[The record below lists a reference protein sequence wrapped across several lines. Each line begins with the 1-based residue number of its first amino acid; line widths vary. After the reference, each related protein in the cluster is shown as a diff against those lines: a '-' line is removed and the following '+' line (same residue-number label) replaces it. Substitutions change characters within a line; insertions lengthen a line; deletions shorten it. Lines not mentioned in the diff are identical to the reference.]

1 MFPKRWPLILALFPL
16 LLPAQEREDFQQIL
30 QRLNQLEREDH
41 NLAEEVHA
49 LRAEIDGARSSSS
62 STPAAATPAPVQAS
76 TSAAGTPA
84 NTPPEPV
91 NVSPVPMDE
100 RVAVAEQRTAELSQ
114 TKVEAAQRMPITLA
128 GMVLFNS
135 FINGRA
141 SGGVQNPLTAS
152 LSDSVSR
159 GGASLSQSII
169 GLRLQGPRIL
179 GGGQVRGSID
189 LDLWGGTASSLNHLA
204 RMRVATIQVD
214 WKKTTITVGQDKP
227 LIAQRDP
234 DSLAQVAFSPLT
246 DAGNLWLWAPQARI
260 EQRFAIG
267 DNGGLR
273 AQASLY
279 QTSEPSGGVASQY
292 QSILSSTSPA
302 LEGRFEFWDQ
312 YASRGRIEIAP
323 GFHVSET
330 HVGGVSIPS
339 RLFTIDWMLQP
350 LPKWRLTGTFFHGR
364 NAAGVGGLRQGFN
377 FFDEDHF
384 IAVRTSGGWAQV
396 SFLATKR
403 LTFNSYTGQE
413 SDNAADLLA
422 GQISRNFVYAVNS
435 QYRLGQNILL
445 GLEVS
450 QTRTAYTG
458 GGIRLLNHYDLALAY
473 LF

>member
-1 MFPKRWPLILALFPL
+1 MFPKRWPLILALFPF
-16 LLPAQEREDFQQIL
+16 LLPAQERGDFQQIL
-30 QRLNQLEREDH
+30 QRLDQLEQENH

-49 LRAEIDGARSSSS
+49 LRAEIAGTRLPTASPGS
-62 STPAAATPAPVQAS
+62 AQAS
-76 TSAAGTPA
+76 GAAVGNPGNA
-84 NTPPEPV
+84 PPEAV
-91 NVSPVPMDE
+91 NVSPVPVDE
-100 RVAVAEQRTAELSQ
+100 RVAVQEQRTEDLSQ
-114 TKVEAAQRMPITLA
+114 TKVEAAQRMPVTLA

-141 SGGVQNPLTAS
+141 NGGAQNPLTAS

-159 GGASLSQSII
+159 GGASLSQSIV

-189 LDLWGGTASSLNHLA
+189 LDLWGGTSSSLNHLV

-214 WKKTTITVGQDKP
+214 WKNTSVTVGQDKP

-267 DNGGLR
+267 DNAGLR
-273 AQASLY
+273 AQGSLY
-279 QTSEPSGGVASQY
+279 QTSEPAAGVNPQY
-292 QSILSSTSPA
+292 QSTLSTTSRA
-302 LEGRFEFWDQ
+302 LQGRFEFWDQ
-312 YASRGRIEIAP
+312 YGSHGRIEIAP

-330 HVGGVSIPS
+330 HVGGVTIPS

-350 LPKWRLTGTFFHGR
+350 LAKLRITGTFFHGR

-384 IAVRTSGGWAQV
+384 TAVRTTGGWAQF

-403 LTFNSYTGQE
+403 LTFNAYGGQE
-413 SDNAADLLA
+413 SDYAADLLA

-435 QYRLGQNILL
+435 QYRLGPNILL

-450 QTRTAYTG
+450 QARTAYTG
-458 GGIRLLNHYDLALAY
+458 GKTRLVNHYDLALAY

>member
-1 MFPKRWPLILALFPL
+1 MFPKRWPLIVALFPL
-16 LLPAQEREDFQQIL
+16 LLPAQERGDFQQIL
-30 QRLNQLEREDH
+30 QRLDQLERENH

-49 LRAEIDGARSSSS
+49 LRAEIAGVRGSSS
-62 STPAAATPAPVQAS
+62 STPPATSPAPVQANA
-76 TSAAGTPA
+76 SAVGTPIE
-84 NTPPEPV
+84 TPSEPV
-91 NVSPVPMDE
+91 NVSPIPMDE
-100 RVAVAEQRTAELSQ
+100 RVAVEEQRTAELSQ

-141 SGGVQNPLTAS
+141 NGGAQNPLTAS
-152 LSDSVSR
+152 LADSVSR
-159 GGASLSQSII
+159 GGAGLSQSII

-179 GGGQVRGSID
+179 GGGQVRASID
-189 LDLWGGTASSLNHLA
+189 LDLWGGSASSLNHLV

-214 WKKTTITVGQDKP
+214 WKNTTLTVGQDKP

-246 DAGNLWLWAPQARI
+246 DAGNLWLWEPQARI

-267 DNGGLR
+267 DNAGVR
-273 AQASLY
+273 AQGALY
-279 QTSEPSGGVASQY
+279 QTSEPSGGVAPQY
-292 QSILSSTSPA
+292 QSTLSGISPA
-302 LEGRFEFWDQ
+302 LQGRFEFWNQ
-312 YASRGRIEIAP
+312 YASQGRIEIAP

-330 HVGGVSIPS
+330 HVGGVNIPS

-350 LPKWRLTGTFFHGR
+350 VAKWRITGTFFHGR

-384 IAVRTSGGWAQV
+384 TAVRVTGGWAQV

-403 LTFNSYTGQE
+403 LTFNSYAGQE

-422 GQISRNFVYAVNS
+422 GQISRNFVYAINS
-435 QYRLGQNILL
+435 QYKLGQNVLL
-445 GLEVS
+445 GLEVN
-450 QTRTAYTG
+450 QTRTTYTG
-458 GGIRLLNHYDLALAY
+458 GKLRLVNHYDLALAY

>member
-1 MFPKRWPLILALFPL
+1 MFSKRWPLMVALFPL
-16 LLPAQEREDFQQIL
+16 LLPAQERGDFQQIL
-30 QRLNQLEREDH
+30 QRLDQLEQENR
-41 NLAEEVHA
+41 NLADEVHA
-49 LRAEIDGARSSSS
+49 LRAEIAGGRLP
-62 STPAAATPAPVQAS
+62 PASPAPAQAE
-76 TSAAGTPA
+76 AAGGGT
-84 NTPPEPV
+84 PV
-91 NVSPVPMDE
+91 NVSPAPMEE
-100 RVAVAEQRTAELSQ
+100 RMAVEEQRTAELSQ
-114 TKVEAAQRMPITLA
+114 TKVEAAQRMPVTLA
-128 GMVLFNS
+128 GMVLFNT

-141 SGGVQNPLTAS
+141 SGGAQDPLTAS
-152 LSDSVSR
+152 LADSASR
-159 GGASLSQSII
+159 GGASLSQSIV

-189 LDLWGGTASSLNHLA
+189 LDLWGGTASSLNHLV

-214 WKKTTITVGQDKP
+214 WKYTSLTVGQDKP

-246 DAGNLWLWAPQARI
+246 DAGNLWLWEPQARI

-267 DNGGLR
+267 DNAGLR

-279 QTSEPSGGVASQY
+279 ETSEPSAGVSPQY
-292 QSILSSTSPA
+292 QSTLSSTSPA

-323 GFHVSET
+323 GFHVSDT
-330 HVGGVSIPS
+330 HVGGISIPS
-339 RLFTIDWMLQP
+339 RLFTIDWMFQP
-350 LPKWRLTGTFFHGR
+350 LAKWRITGTYFHGR

-384 IAVRTSGGWAQV
+384 AAVRTSGGWAQV
-396 SFLATKR
+396 SFFATKR
-403 LTFNSYTGQE
+403 LTFNSYGGQE
-413 SDNAADLLA
+413 RDNPADLLA

-435 QYRLGQNILL
+435 QYRLSQNILL

-450 QTRTAYTG
+450 QARTAYSG
-458 GGIRLLNHYDLALAY
+458 GRIRLLNHYDLALAY

>member
-1 MFPKRWPLILALFPL
+1 MFPKRWPLIVALFPL
-16 LLPAQEREDFQQIL
+16 LLPAQERGDFQQIF
-30 QRLNQLEREDH
+30 QRLDQLERENR
-41 NLAEEVHA
+41 NLADEVHA
-49 LRAEIDGARSSSS
+49 LRSEIAGTRASASSS
-62 STPAAATPAPVQAS
+62 AAAHAN
-76 TSAAGTPA
+76 AGAETPA
-84 NTPPEPV
+84 NVPPEAV

-100 RVAVAEQRTAELSQ
+100 RVAVVEQRSADLAQ
-114 TKVEAAQRMPITLA
+114 TKVEAAQRLPVTLA
-128 GMVLFNS
+128 GMMLFNS

-141 SGGVQNPLTAS
+141 SGGAQNPLTAS

-159 GGASLSQSII
+159 GGASLSQSIV
-169 GLRLQGPRIL
+169 GLRFQGPRIL

-189 LDLWGGTASSLNHLA
+189 LDLWGGTSSSLNHLV
-204 RMRVATIQVD
+204 RLRVATIQVD
-214 WKKTTITVGQDKP
+214 WKNTSVTVGQDKP

-246 DAGNLWLWAPQARI
+246 DAGNLWAWAPQARI

-267 DNGGLR
+267 ENAGVR

-279 QTSEPSGGVASQY
+279 QTSEPSGGVAPQY
-292 QSILSSTSPA
+292 QSTLSNIGRA
-302 LEGRFEFWDQ
+302 VEGRFEFWDQ
-312 YASRGRIEIAP
+312 YASHGRIEIAP
-323 GFHVSET
+323 GFHVSQT

-350 LPKWRLTGTFFHGR
+350 LAKLRVTGAFFHGR

-384 IAVRTSGGWAQV
+384 TAVRTTGGWAQV

-403 LTFNSYTGQE
+403 LTFNSYAGQE
-413 SDNAADLLA
+413 HDYTADLLA

-458 GGIRLLNHYDLALAY
+458 GRNRLLNHYDLALAY

>member
-1 MFPKRWPLILALFPL
+1 MFPKRWPLIVALFPL
-16 LLPAQEREDFQQIL
+16 LLPAQERGDFQQIL
-30 QRLNQLEREDH
+30 QRLDQLERENR
-41 NLAEEVHA
+41 NLADEVHA
-49 LRAEIDGARSSSS
+49 LRAEIAGGRVS
-62 STPAAATPAPVQAS
+62 PASPAPGPAS
-76 TSAAGTPA
+76 TAAAGTPA
-84 NTPPEPV
+84 NGPSEPV
-91 NVSPVPMDE
+91 NVSPVPMEE
-100 RVAVAEQRTAELSQ
+100 RVAVQEQRTEELSQ
-114 TKVEAAQRMPITLA
+114 TKVEAAQRTPITLA

-141 SGGVQNPLTAS
+141 SGGAQDPLTAS

-159 GGASLSQSII
+159 GGASLSQSIV

-179 GGGQVRGSID
+179 GGGQVHGSID
-189 LDLWGGTASSLNHLA
+189 LDLWGGSASSLNHLV
-204 RMRVATIQVD
+204 RMRVASIQID
-214 WKKTTITVGQDKP
+214 WKNTTVMVGQDKP
-227 LIAQRDP
+227 LIAPRDP

-246 DAGNLWLWAPQARI
+246 DAGNLWLWSPQARV

-267 DNGGLR
+267 DNAGLR
-273 AQASLY
+273 AQASVY
-279 QTSEPSGGVASQY
+279 ETSEPSAGVTSQY
-292 QSILSSTSPA
+292 QSTLSGTSPA

-350 LPKWRLTGTFFHGR
+350 LAKWRVTGTFFHGR

-384 IAVRTSGGWAQV
+384 AAVRTSGGWAQV

-403 LTFNSYTGQE
+403 LTFNAYAGQE
-413 SDNAADLLA
+413 SDHASDLLA
-422 GQISRNFVYAVNS
+422 GQISRNFVYALNS

-445 GLEVS
+445 GLEIS
-450 QTRTAYTG
+450 QARTAYTG
-458 GGIRLLNHYDLALAY
+458 GRIRLLNHYDLALAY

>member
-1 MFPKRWPLILALFPL
+1 MFPKRWPLIVALFPL
-16 LLPAQEREDFQQIL
+16 LLPAQERGDFQQIL
-30 QRLNQLEREDH
+30 QRLDQLERENHD
-41 NLAEEVHA
+41 LAEEVHA
-49 LRAEIDGARSSSS
+49 LRAEIAGARGS
-62 STPAAATPAPVQAS
+62 AASPAPAPANA
-76 TSAAGTPA
+76 AAGTPA
-84 NTPPEPV
+84 NAPPEAV

-100 RVAVAEQRTAELSQ
+100 RVAVQEQRTEDLAQ
-114 TKVEAAQRMPITLA
+114 TKVEAAQRMPVTLA
-128 GMVLFNS
+128 GLVLLNS

-141 SGGVQNPLTAS
+141 SGGAQNPLTAS
-152 LSDSVSR
+152 LADSVSR
-159 GGASLSQSII
+159 GGASLSQSIV
-169 GLRLQGPRIL
+169 GLRLQGPRIF

-189 LDLWGGTASSLNHLA
+189 LDLWGGTASSLNHLV
-204 RMRVATIQVD
+204 RLRVATIQID
-214 WKKTTITVGQDKP
+214 WKNTSVTVGQDKP

-246 DAGNLWLWAPQARI
+246 DAGNLWLWEPQARI
-260 EQRFAIG
+260 EQRFAMG
-267 DNGGLR
+267 DNAGLR

-279 QTSEPSGGVASQY
+279 QTSEPSAGVAPQY
-292 QSILSSTSPA
+292 QSTLSTTSPA

-312 YASRGRIEIAP
+312 FASRGRIEIAP

-350 LPKWRLTGTFFHGR
+350 LTKWRITGTYFHGR
-364 NAAGVGGLRQGFN
+364 NASGIGGLRQGFN
-377 FFDEDHF
+377 FFDEAHF
-384 IAVRTSGGWAQV
+384 TAVRTSGGWAQV
-396 SFLATKR
+396 TYLATKR
-403 LTFNSYTGQE
+403 LTFNSYAGQE
-413 SDNAADLLA
+413 SDHAADLLA

-458 GGIRLLNHYDLALAY
+458 GRIRLLNHYDLALAY